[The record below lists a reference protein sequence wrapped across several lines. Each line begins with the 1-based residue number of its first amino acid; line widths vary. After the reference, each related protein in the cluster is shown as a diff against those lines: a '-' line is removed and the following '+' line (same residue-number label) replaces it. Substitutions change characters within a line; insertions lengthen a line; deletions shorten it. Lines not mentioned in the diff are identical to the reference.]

1 MTTNQI
7 IFNNGV
13 FKVIEYFVYGFIQ
26 YTLQIAEFIR
36 IDMDSMTY
44 NTTMTVHDV
53 KRGKWVGLGEDVET
67 FLINYL

>member
-53 KRGKWVGLGEDVET
+53 KRGK
-67 FLINYL
+67 